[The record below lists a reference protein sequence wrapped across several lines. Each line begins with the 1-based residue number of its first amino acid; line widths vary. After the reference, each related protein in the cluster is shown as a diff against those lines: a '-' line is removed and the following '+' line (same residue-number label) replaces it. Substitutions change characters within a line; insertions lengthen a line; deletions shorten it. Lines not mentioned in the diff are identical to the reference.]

1 MGASSSD
8 ACIPCPAGTA
18 NPIPGS
24 SGASACAPCLPG
36 SHASDVGFAVCAL
49 CKPGTFQDEA
59 GASACKICRGG
70 YCPGGSKGPTSC
82 EVGGGLAHATVAIQ
96 GATDRSACVCQP
108 TFYDNATDG
117 LVQCLPCPSG
127 SECDQAG
134 TALMDL
140 PITRGYYRRS
150 QNSVDVRRCPGWLAI
165 ATDSTPLQPL
175 PLLCC
180 SVLPAALC

>member
-24 SGASACAPCLPG
+24 SDASACAPCLPG

-49 CKPGTFQDEA
+49 CEPGTFQDEP

-70 YCPGGSKGPTSC
+70 YCPQGSKGPTSC
-82 EVGGGLAHATVAIQ
+82 EVGGGLPDAIVAID
-96 GATDRSACVCQP
+96 GATDSEACVCKP
-108 TFYDNATDG
+108 TFYDNATTG
-117 LVQCLPCPSG
+117 PAQCLPCPSG
-127 SECDQAG
+127 SECDQSG
-134 TALMDL
+134 TTLINL

-150 QNSVDVRRCPGWLAI
+150 QTSIDVRRCPG
-165 ATDSTPLQPL
+165 PLRWRIE
-175 PLLCC
+175 
-180 SVLPAALC
+180 ALGSRYLV